1 MTATTEQVLESN
13 EQIEHAIQ
21 QVAAGSNN
29 QLISTEESALSMDKI
44 TSNIQEIADHTTT
57 VSETSVHALE
67 ETERGKQAIEE
78 ISYQINLISKSTS
91 DIANIIEQLNQNS
104 AEIGQIIDIITDISE
119 QTNLLALNAAIEAA
133 RAGEHGK
140 GFAVVSEEIRK
151 LADQSKASADQIST
165 LIHSISSNTKEA
177 VSTMAISKQE
187 ADKGSE
193 MAMTVEHTFQSILD
207 NIKTVTKQIQDVSS
221 SSQEISANSEDVVN
235 HANVQLNS
243 MQEVSQSSEDL
254 SKIAFDLQ
262 NMIQKFKV

>member
-1 MTATTEQVLESN
+1 
-13 EQIEHAIQ
+13 
-21 QVAAGSNN
+21 
-29 QLISTEESALSMDKI
+29 
-44 TSNIQEIADHTTT
+44 
-57 VSETSVHALE
+57 
-67 ETERGKQAIEE
+67 
-78 ISYQINLISKSTS
+78 
-91 DIANIIEQLNQNS
+91 QNS

-165 LIHSISSNTKEA
+165 LIHSITNNTKEA

-221 SSQEISANSEDVVN
+221 SSQEISANSEEVTAVIDELATVAQQSVKNSEDVVN

-243 MQEVSQSSEDL
+243 MQEITQSAE
-254 SKIAFDLQ
+254 
-262 NMIQKFKV
+262 